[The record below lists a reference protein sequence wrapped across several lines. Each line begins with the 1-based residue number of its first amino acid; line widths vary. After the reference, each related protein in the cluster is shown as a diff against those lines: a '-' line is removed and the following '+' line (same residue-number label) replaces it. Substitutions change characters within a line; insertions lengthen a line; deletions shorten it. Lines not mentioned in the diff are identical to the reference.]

1 MNSSIESVNQPYTL
15 SYSLAAIVS
24 VSICSM
30 LFMLHLSVGAKPLS
44 YAVLY
49 QALSSFDNSNFD
61 HMIIHNIRLP
71 RALIAIAV
79 GASLSVAGAIMQGV
93 TRNPLASPSV
103 LGLLAGA
110 SFAVVIGLGLFDITS
125 PLYTPWIAALGA
137 GTAATLVIVIATAAP
152 GGATTLNLT
161 LSGAAV
167 SALLAALIAV
177 MQLANEDDFDDLREW
192 LTGSLAGNSLQSFYY
207 IAPVMLVALVTALL
221 VSRKITVLSM
231 GDEIAKGLGVKTLG
245 LKIQLMLAVIVLT
258 ACSVAMAG
266 PVGFVGLVVPHAVRF
281 FVGADYRWVI
291 PFSAIIGAGF
301 LLAVD
306 IVARTVISPQEIST
320 GIITAIVGAPLFI
333 YLVKVKLR

>member
-1 MNSSIESVNQPYTL
+1 MNSKLEQLKQPEKL
-15 SYSLAAIVS
+15 SYSLAVIAS
-24 VSICSM
+24 VAICSL
-30 LFMLHLSVGAKPLS
+30 LFMLHLSLGAKPLS

-49 QALSSFDNSNFD
+49 QSLSSFDNTNFN

-71 RALIAIAV
+71 RALVAMAV

-137 GTAATLVIVIATAAP
+137 ATAAILVLAIATAAP

-161 LSGAAV
+161 LSGAAI
-167 SALLAALIAV
+167 SALLAALISV

-192 LTGSLAGNSLQSFYY
+192 LTGSLSGSSLQSFYY
-207 IAPVMLVALVTALL
+207 IAPIVLLALTVAVLL
-221 VSRKITVLSM
+221 SRKITVLGM
-231 GDEIAKGLGVKTLG
+231 GDEIAKGLGVKTFG
-245 LKIQLMLAVIVLT
+245 LKVQLLLIVIVLT
-258 ACSVAMAG
+258 ACSVALAG
-266 PVGFVGLVVPHAVRF
+266 PVGFVGLVIPHVIRF

-291 PFSAIIGAGF
+291 PFCAIIGAAF
-301 LLAVD
+301 LLSVD

-320 GIITAIVGAPLFI
+320 GIITAIIGAPLFV
-333 YLVKVKLR
+333 YLVKMKLR

>member
-1 MNSSIESVNQPYTL
+1 MNSQVKRLKQPEKS
-15 SYSLAAIVS
+15 SYSLAMIAS
-24 VSICSM
+24 VCICSL
-30 LFMLHLSVGAKPLS
+30 LFMLHLSLGAKSLS

-49 QALSSFDNSNFD
+49 QSLSSFDQGNFN
-61 HMIIHNIRLP
+61 HIIIHNIRLP
-71 RALIAIAV
+71 RALIAMAV

-110 SFAVVIGLGLFDITS
+110 SFAVVLGLGLFDITS

-137 GTAATLVIVIATAAP
+137 GITAILVMVIATAAP

-177 MQLANEDDFDDLREW
+177 MQLANEEDFDDLREW
-192 LTGSLAGNSLQSFYY
+192 LTGSLSGNNLQSFYY
-207 IAPVMLVALVTALL
+207 IAPIMLLALTVTALL
-221 VSRKITVLSM
+221 SRKITVLSM
-231 GDEIAKGLGVKTLG
+231 GDDIAKGLGVKTLG
-245 LKIQLMLAVIVLT
+245 LKIQLMLTVIVLT
-258 ACSVAMAG
+258 ACSVALAG
-266 PVGFVGLVVPHAVRF
+266 PVGFVGLVVPHVIRF
-281 FVGADYRWVI
+281 FVGADYRWII
-291 PFSAIIGAGF
+291 PFSAIIGAAF

-320 GIITAIVGAPLFI
+320 GIITAIIGAPLFV

>member
-1 MNSSIESVNQPYTL
+1 MNSIVESVKNPCKFR
-15 SYSLAAIVS
+15 YSIAVIAT
-24 VSICSM
+24 VSIGAL

-44 YAVLY
+44 FAVLY
-49 QALSSFDNSNFD
+49 QALSSFDDSNFN

-71 RALIAIAV
+71 RALIAVAV

-110 SFAVVIGLGLFDITS
+110 SFAIVIALGLFDIQS

-137 GTAATLVIVIATAAP
+137 SVAAILVIMIATAAP

-167 SALLAALIAV
+167 SALLAALIGV

-192 LTGSLAGNSLQSFYY
+192 LTGSLSGSSLQSINY
-207 IAPVMLVALVTALL
+207 IAPILLLALAVAQLL
-221 VSRKITVLSM
+221 SHKITVLSM
-231 GDEIAKGLGVKTLG
+231 GDEIAKGLGVKTLA
-245 LKIQLMLAVIVLT
+245 LKMQLMLTVIVLT
-258 ACSVAMAG
+258 ACSVALAG
-266 PVGFVGLVVPHAVRF
+266 PVGFVGLVVPHVIRF

-291 PFSAIIGAGF
+291 PFSAIIGAAF

-320 GIITAIVGAPLFI
+320 GIITAIIGGPLFV